1 MTLLGTGI
9 DIVNNNRFRSLLA
22 KKKAPFKSKIFTK
35 KEISYCDKKLNSVN
49 LYSKRYA
56 AKEAFVK
63 ALGTGFRENIYF
75 KDIEVL
81 NNNYGKPYFVIS
93 NKTKNKIKKFFK
105 VNNFNIF
112 LSMSDE
118 KKYSIAS
125 VIISK

>member
-22 KKKAPFKSKIFTK
+22 KNKAPFKRKIFTK

-56 AKEAFVK
+56 AKEACSK
-63 ALGTGFRENIYF
+63 ALGIGLIKGIFW
-75 KDIEVL
+75 KDLEVV
-81 NNNYGKPYFVIS
+81 NDKYGKPYFVIS
-93 NKTKNKIKKFFK
+93 NKTKNKIKKIFK

>member
-22 KKKAPFKSKIFTK
+22 KNKAPFKRKIFTK

-93 NKTKNKIKKFFK
+93 NKTKNKIKKIFK

>member
-1 MTLLGTGI
+1 M
-9 DIVNNNRFRSLLA
+9 
-22 KKKAPFKSKIFTK
+22 
-35 KEISYCDKKLNSVN
+35 
-49 LYSKRYA
+49 YSKRYA

-93 NKTKNKIKKFFK
+93 NKTKNKIKKIFK

>member
-9 DIVNNNRFRSLLA
+9 DIVDNNRFRSLLA
-22 KKKAPFKSKIFTK
+22 KNKAPFKRKIFTK

-93 NKTKNKIKKFFK
+93 NKTKNKIKKIFK
-105 VNNFNIF
+105 VNNFNTF

>member
-9 DIVNNNRFRSLLA
+9 DIVDNNRFRSLLA
-22 KKKAPFKSKIFTK
+22 KKKAPLKKKIFTK

-93 NKTKNKIKKFFK
+93 NKTKNKIKKIFK

>member
-9 DIVNNNRFRSLLA
+9 DIVNNNRFRSLLV
-22 KKKAPFKSKIFTK
+22 KNKAPFKRKIFTK

-93 NKTKNKIKKFFK
+93 NKTKNKIKKIFK

>member
-22 KKKAPFKSKIFTK
+22 KNKAPFKRKIFTK

-81 NNNYGKPYFVIS
+81 NNNYGKPYFVIT
-93 NKTKNKIKKFFK
+93 NKTKNKIKKIFK